1 MADGVRA
8 DLLHIGTGRV
18 LTTRE
23 TVITVSAAAVGVVA
37 VLQFVAALLVIFGVE
52 QLRPAL
58 VPLLVILACAAAPG
72 VVAWV
77 DGMVR
82 SRYGRTTGR
91 HGYVEGN

>member
-1 MADGVRA
+1 MRA
-8 DLLHIGTGRV
+8 DLLHIGAGRV

-23 TVITVSAAAVGVVA
+23 VVITVSATATLVAGFVLFGV
-37 VLQFVAALLVIFGVE
+37 LILFFVGVE
-52 QLRPAL
+52 QMRAWL
-58 VPLLVILACAAAPG
+58 VPLLVIEACVAPPG

-91 HGYVEGN
+91 HGYVEGK